1 MKGRSAMNKRNAIL
15 VVDDSP
21 DTVEVL
27 QRNLSASGC
36 QVFTAPG
43 VEEAIGVLNEMP
55 VDLVITDLKMPKVS
69 GMDLIRHVRE
79 NLRDTAVM
87 MITGHATIDS
97 AVQAVKTGAEEY
109 LTKPF
114 TDDELISAVGRVLKK
129 HDARRLARAGRQ
141 VNEPSAHGI
150 VGDSPA
156 MQAVFTAIEKTAATS
171 ATVLVAGESGS
182 GKELVARAIHYSG
195 PRASAPFI
203 AVNCG
208 AIPDQLV
215 ESELFGHVK
224 GAFTGATEPRDGFF
238 RAAHGGTIF
247 LDEISE
253 LTPATQVKL
262 LRVLQE
268 GEIIPVG
275 SSQSRKI
282 DARILAATNKVLGTL
297 VRKGTFREDL
307 FFRVSVINVDIPPL
321 RDRGN
326 DILLLVDHLATKLAK
341 LAGRPLP
348 QFSDE
353 ALVALKAY
361 SWPGNVR
368 ELENTLNRLIV
379 MGDDDGTID
388 IRDLPSTMRF
398 RVKSNGSS
406 QRTLVEVETEHIAAV
421 LASVGGNKTR
431 AAEILGIDRKTLRE
445 KLKASPTGRSR

>member
-1 MKGRSAMNKRNAIL
+1 MKGKSAMGQSNSIL

-27 QRNLSASGC
+27 QRNLSASGYR
-36 QVFTAPG
+36 VFTALG

-55 VDLVITDLKMPKVS
+55 VDLVVTDLKMPKVS
-69 GMDLIRHVRE
+69 GLDLIRHVRQ
-79 NLRDTAVM
+79 NLRDTAIM
-87 MITGHATIDS
+87 MITGHATIVS
-97 AVQAVKTGAEEY
+97 AVEAVKTGAEEY

-114 TDDELISAVGRVLKK
+114 TDEELITAVGRVLER
-129 HDARRLARAGRQ
+129 HGARRLARTGRQ
-141 VNEPSAHGI
+141 ANRRSAHGI

-156 MQAVFTAIEKTAATS
+156 MQDIFEAIEKTAATS
-171 ATVLVAGESGS
+171 ATVLIVGESGS

-224 GAFTGATEPRDGFF
+224 GAFTGATDSRDGFF

-268 GEIIPVG
+268 GEIVPVG
-275 SSQSRKI
+275 SSQSRQI
-282 DARILAATNKVLGTL
+282 DARILAATNKDLSAL

-307 FFRVSVINVDIPPL
+307 FFRVSVINVDVPPL

-326 DILLLVDHLATKLAK
+326 DILLLVAHLATKLAK

-353 ALVALKAY
+353 ALAALKAY

-379 MGDDDGTID
+379 MGADDEAID
-388 IRDLPSTMRF
+388 VRDLPSPMRF
-398 RVKSNGSS
+398 RVKSSGSFS
-406 QRTLVEVETEHIAAV
+406 RTLAEVEIEHIAAV

-431 AAEILGIDRKTLRE
+431 AAEILGIDRKTLRQ
-445 KLKASPTGRSR
+445 KLKTQSPK